1 MNGEDAE
8 TGMSLATM
16 PAAEGIARATPVQRR
31 RRLQRVGARPGFADY
46 LHRLWAYRRFIAYDA
61 KSRVM
66 SGNRRDR
73 LGSIWLI
80 LNPVLNGLTYY
91 LIFGL
96 FLKTGGGIENFIG
109 YLVIGVFL
117 FQFSSRAITNGARSV
132 QQNRSVIQAFSFP
145 RASLPIAVNLRELL
159 ANIPV
164 FIVMMLIVLL
174 APPTEAITWKWVLI
188 IPALTLQWVFN
199 LGVGLILARVIS
211 KVNDVVHLL
220 SFALRAWMYA
230 SAVFYSY
237 ERFIDHPALL
247 RIVEL
252 NPLFNVLDIVRDCL
266 LYAQLPSWQSWAVLS
281 CWAVGTLAVGTVFF
295 WRAEETYGRG

>member
-1 MNGEDAE
+1 MTAE
-8 TGMSLATM
+8 PRDKQA
-16 PAAEGIARATPVQRR
+16 VQPLSVDF
-31 RRLQRVGARPGFADY
+31 RRLQRVGARPGFVDY
-46 LHRLWAYRRFIAYDA
+46 LIKVWDYRHFISYDA
-61 KSRVM
+61 RARVQ

-96 FLKTGGGIENFIG
+96 LLQTGAGIENFVG
-109 YLVIGVFL
+109 YLVIGIFL
-117 FQFSSRAITNGARSV
+117 FQFSSRSITNGARSI
-132 QQNRSVIQAFSFP
+132 QQNRAVIQAFSFP
-145 RASLPIAVNLRELL
+145 RATLPIAVNMRELF

-164 FIVMMLIVLL
+164 LIVMVLIVMVL
-174 APPTEAITWKWVLI
+174 PPTEEVTWRWLLI
-188 IPALTLQWVFN
+188 IPALALQWIFN

-220 SFALRAWMYA
+220 SFALRALMYA

-237 ERFIDHPALL
+237 ERFIDHPVLL
-247 RIVEL
+247 QIVQL

-266 LYAQLPSWQSWAVLS
+266 LYAQVPHWQSWAILAS
-281 CWAVGTLAVGTVFF
+281 WAFGALAIGAVYF
-295 WRAEETYGRG
+295 WRAEETYGRA

>member
-1 MNGEDAE
+1 MTAE
-8 TGMSLATM
+8 PKQA
-16 PAAEGIARATPVQRR
+16 VQPLSVDF
-31 RRLQRVGARPGFADY
+31 RRLQRVGARPGFVDY
-46 LHRLWAYRRFIAYDA
+46 LIKVWDYRHFISYDA
-61 KSRVM
+61 RARVQ

-96 FLKTGGGIENFIG
+96 LLQTGRGIENFVG
-109 YLVIGVFL
+109 YLVIGIFL
-117 FQFSSRAITNGARSV
+117 FQFSSRSITNGARSI
-132 QQNRSVIQAFSFP
+132 QQNRAVIQAFSFP
-145 RASLPIAVNLRELL
+145 RATLPIAVNMRELF

-164 FIVMMLIVLL
+164 LIVMVLIVMVL
-174 APPTEAITWKWVLI
+174 PPTEEVTWRWLLI
-188 IPALTLQWVFN
+188 VPALALQWIFN

-220 SFALRAWMYA
+220 SFALRALMYA

-237 ERFIDHPALL
+237 ERFIDHPVLL
-247 RIVEL
+247 QIVQL

-266 LYAQLPSWQSWAVLS
+266 LYAQVPDWQSWAILAS
-281 CWAVGTLAVGTVFF
+281 WAFGALAIGAVYF
-295 WRAEETYGRG
+295 WRAEETYGRS

>member
-1 MNGEDAE
+1 MTAE
-8 TGMSLATM
+8 
-16 PAAEGIARATPVQRR
+16 PKQAAQPLSVDF
-31 RRLQRVGARPGFADY
+31 RRLQRVGARPGFVDY
-46 LHRLWAYRRFIAYDA
+46 LIKVWDYRHFISYDA
-61 KSRVM
+61 RARVQ

-96 FLKTGGGIENFIG
+96 LLQTGAGIENFIG
-109 YLVIGVFL
+109 YLVIGIFL
-117 FQFSSRAITNGARSV
+117 FQFSSRSITNGARSI
-132 QQNRSVIQAFSFP
+132 QQNRAVIQAFSFP
-145 RASLPIAVNLRELL
+145 RATLPIAVNMRELF

-164 FIVMMLIVLL
+164 LIVMVLIVMVL
-174 APPTEAITWKWVLI
+174 PPTEEVTWRWLLI
-188 IPALTLQWVFN
+188 VPALALQWIFN

-220 SFALRAWMYA
+220 SFALRALMYA

-237 ERFIDHPALL
+237 ERFIDHPVLL
-247 RIVEL
+247 QIVQL

-266 LYAQLPSWQSWAVLS
+266 LYAQVPAWQSWAILAS
-281 CWAVGTLAVGTVFF
+281 WAFGALAIGAVYF
-295 WRAEETYGRG
+295 WRAEETYGRA

>member
-8 TGMSLATM
+8 TWMSLATM

-96 FLKTGGGIENFIG
+96 LLKTGGGIENFIG

>member
-1 MNGEDAE
+1 MTTE
-8 TGMSLATM
+8 TKQG
-16 PAAEGIARATPVQRR
+16 VQPLSVDF
-31 RRLQRVGARPGFADY
+31 RRLQRVGARPGFLDY
-46 LHRLWAYRRFIAYDA
+46 LVKVWDYRHFISYDA
-61 KSRVM
+61 RARVQ

-96 FLKTGGGIENFIG
+96 LLQTGAGIENFVG
-109 YLVIGVFL
+109 YLVIGIFL
-117 FQFSSRAITNGARSV
+117 FQFSSRSITNGARSI
-132 QQNRSVIQAFSFP
+132 QQNRAVIQAFSFP
-145 RASLPIAVNLRELL
+145 RATLPIAVNMRELF

-164 FIVMMLIVLL
+164 LIVMVLIVMVL
-174 APPTEAITWKWVLI
+174 PPTEEVTWRWLLI
-188 IPALTLQWVFN
+188 LPALALQWIFN

-220 SFALRAWMYA
+220 SFALRALMYA

-237 ERFIDHPALL
+237 ERFIDHPVLL
-247 RIVEL
+247 QIVQL

-266 LYAQLPSWQSWAVLS
+266 LYAQVPDWQSWAILAS
-281 CWAVGTLAVGTVFF
+281 WAFGALAIGAVYF
-295 WRAEETYGRG
+295 WRAEETYGRS

>member
-1 MNGEDAE
+1 MTAE
-8 TGMSLATM
+8 TKQA
-16 PAAEGIARATPVQRR
+16 VQPLSVDF
-31 RRLQRVGARPGFADY
+31 RRLQRVGARPGFVDY
-46 LHRLWAYRRFIAYDA
+46 LIKVWDYRHFISYDA
-61 KSRVM
+61 RARVQ

-96 FLKTGGGIENFIG
+96 LLQTGAGIENFVG
-109 YLVIGVFL
+109 YLVIGIFL
-117 FQFSSRAITNGARSV
+117 FQFSARSITNGARSI
-132 QQNRSVIQAFSFP
+132 QQNRAVIQAFSFP
-145 RASLPIAVNLRELL
+145 RATLPIAVNMRELF

-164 FIVMMLIVLL
+164 LIVMVLIVMVL
-174 APPTEAITWKWVLI
+174 PPTEEVTWRWLLI
-188 IPALTLQWVFN
+188 LPALALQWIFN

-220 SFALRAWMYA
+220 SFALRALMYA

-237 ERFIDHPALL
+237 ERFIDHPVLL
-247 RIVEL
+247 QIVQL

-266 LYAQLPSWQSWAVLS
+266 LYAQAPDWQSWAILAS
-281 CWAVGTLAVGTVFF
+281 WAFGALAIGAVYF
-295 WRAEETYGRG
+295 WRAEETYGRA

>member
-1 MNGEDAE
+1 MAGTK
-8 TGMSLATM
+8 TG
-16 PAAEGIARATPVQRR
+16 PTPVSPGNQTQVKPVSVDVRG
-31 RRLQRVGARPGFADY
+31 LQRVGARPGFVDY
-46 LHRLWAYRRFIAYDA
+46 AIQVWNYREFVFYDA
-61 KSRVM
+61 KSRVQ

-80 LNPVLNGLTYY
+80 LNPVLNGLTYF

-96 FLKTGGGIENFIG
+96 LLGTGGGIENFIG
-109 YLVIGVFL
+109 YLVIGIFL
-117 FQFSSRAITNGARSV
+117 FQYSSRAITNGARSI
-132 QQNRSVIQAFSFP
+132 QQNRAVIQAFSFP
-145 RASLPIAVNLRELL
+145 RATLPIAVNLRELL

-164 FIVMMLIVLL
+164 FIVMVLIVLVI
-174 APPTEAITWKWVLI
+174 PPTEEITWLGLLI
-188 IPALTLQWVFN
+188 IPALLLQSIFN

-237 ERFIDHPALL
+237 EKFIDQPLL
-247 RIVEL
+247 LEIIQL
-252 NPLFNVLDIVRDCL
+252 NPLFNVLDIVRDVL
-266 LYAQLPSWQSWAVLS
+266 LYSTVPDWQSWAILS
-281 CWAVGTLAVGTVFF
+281 CWSLGALAIGAIYF

>member
-1 MNGEDAE
+1 MTVQPGSD
-8 TGMSLATM
+8 
-16 PAAEGIARATPVQRR
+16 PAAVQPLSVDIRN
-31 RRLQRVGARPGFADY
+31 LTRVGARPGLVDY
-46 LHRLWAYRRFIAYDA
+46 LIQVWNYRHFIAYDA
-61 KSRVM
+61 KSRVQ

-73 LGSIWLI
+73 LGSVWLI

-96 FLKTGGGIENFIG
+96 LLNTGGGIENFIG
-109 YLVIGVFL
+109 YLVIGIFL
-117 FQFSSRAITNGARSV
+117 FQFSSRAITNGARSI
-132 QQNRSVIQAFSFP
+132 QQNRAVIQAFSFP
-145 RASLPIAVNLRELL
+145 RATLPIAVNLRELL

-164 FIVMMLIVLL
+164 FIVMLLIVLL
-174 APPTEAITWKWVLI
+174 IPPTEEITWKWVLI
-188 IPALTLQWVFN
+188 IPALALQWIFN
-199 LGVGLILARVIS
+199 LGVGLILARIIS

-220 SFALRAWMYA
+220 SFGLRAWMYA

-237 ERFIDHPALL
+237 ERFIDHPTLL

-266 LYAQLPSWQSWAVLS
+266 LYAQLPSWQSWAVLT
-281 CWAVGTLAVGTVFF
+281 CWALGALAVGTVYF